1 MTTNTHHHTAA
12 AGHDGSHAMTAPQ
25 PSNTPLQDPNKHWY
39 PSLHFRFADRA
50 ETLEQGAAII
60 SALLTGFSKI
70 PSWGTGTWTLSDD
83 HVSLA
88 SLDPTGVEAAL
99 DHFNGQDERTGWT
112 FHSTAKI
119 RVEFR
124 FGIPAR
130 GRRTGPERFPHRRD
144 WSCGVS
150 LGEPNVPNAIPP
162 EMYTGDA
169 LLAATAVFGDAITEP
184 NSMVAGYYSAS
195 QYDSTKSDRI
205 HALEQ
210 AKKIEKVDWSK
221 RRRLSWLTGLPVSTP
236 IDRSLLPD
244 TATTWEHGGLN
255 YVRLCEDPSQVTA
268 RQIGDLSEAIGL
280 PRIERIVDLTGL
292 TKEQARA
299 YTGPIFLDLPDA
311 QGSS

>member
-12 AGHDGSHAMTAPQ
+12 GHDGSLAMTAPQ
-25 PSNTPLQDPNKHWY
+25 PSNTPLQDPNRHSY
-39 PSLHFRFADRA
+39 PSLHFRFADDA
-50 ETLEQGAAII
+50 DTLEQGAAII

-83 HVSLA
+83 QVPLA
-88 SLDPTGVEAAL
+88 SLDPAGVEAAL
-99 DHFNGQDERTGWT
+99 DHFNYHDERTGWT

-119 RVEFR
+119 EVTFR

-130 GRRTGPERFPHRRD
+130 GRRDDGQRFVIAND
-144 WSCGVS
+144 WSCGVR

-169 LLAATAVFGDAITEP
+169 LLAATAAFGDAITEP
-184 NSMVAGYYSAS
+184 KSMIAGYYSAS

-221 RRRLSWLTGLPVSTP
+221 RRRLSWLTGLPASTP
-236 IDRSLLPD
+236 IDRSVLPI
-244 TATTWEHGGLN
+244 TATTWEHGGLD
-255 YVRLCEDPSQVTA
+255 YVRLCEDPTQVTA
-268 RQIGDLSEAIGL
+268 EQIGDLSEAIGL

-292 TKEQARA
+292 SKEQART
-299 YTGPIFLDLPDA
+299 YSGPIFLDRPDA
-311 QGSS
+311 PRSS